1 MEFVKNFVDWFGL
14 KPVLHR
20 NKKGKKFS
28 QREIWWCHLGSN
40 IGFEIDGKTSEYTRP
55 VLIIKKISHETALI
69 LPLSTKTKNGSW
81 YVPLVVDK
89 KQAVVIL
96 SQSKTIDRKRLK
108 TRIETIN
115 EADFNEIKQK
125 FIDFIT

>member
-20 NKKGKKFS
+20 NKKGKQFS

-69 LPLSTKTKNGSW
+69 LPLRTKTKNGSW

>member
-1 MEFVKNFVDWFGL
+1 
-14 KPVLHR
+14 
-20 NKKGKKFS
+20 
-28 QREIWWCHLGSN
+28 
-40 IGFEIDGKTSEYTRP
+40 
-55 VLIIKKISHETALI
+55 LI
-69 LPLSTKTKNGSW
+69 LPLRTKTKNGSW